1 MSSTYAEPLDPAR
14 WVCWTSSHRSVRST
28 APFDEKQELLLRI
41 SRLISRAEG
50 ERLRVLA
57 ASDDIAEVSGD
68 RSTATWLATKTREA
82 HGTVRRHVALAASLG
97 SRWTRTADAL
107 GAGDLNLAQ
116 ARVIVEALDA
126 LPDDLGDDL
135 VVKAEAY
142 LVEQAQVFGPRELR
156 HLGRGVL
163 EHLAPEIA
171 DEAEYQRLLAE
182 ETRAQAATRLDLRP
196 RGDGSTDLHARVP
209 DHVANRL
216 RTYLDA
222 YTSPRRTPL
231 GEVDALPVSRRRGE
245 AFVAFLENVPDAGLP
260 THGGTTTS
268 VMVTLDLDT
277 LLTGLG
283 TATTSTGD
291 RITAEQARRLAC
303 QARISPLSSAGRVR
317 SSTSDD
323 PPGCSHRPSAKHSQS
338 ATRSAPSTD
347 ARSPPPGAKPTTG
360 DNTGPEAAAP
370 TSPTASC
377 CARSTTTARTTPPGS
392 LTTTPTGRRPSTAGR
407 ERAFRAAVC
416 RATHHT
422 KRPTKPRKTTKRTE
436 SSTAPTP
443 NTVTP

>member
-1 MSSTYAEPLDPAR
+1 MSSTYAEPLDRLDGVLDELASISPQYR
-14 WVCWTSSHRSVRST
+14 TV
-28 APFDEKQELLLRI
+28 DEKQELLLRI

-82 HGTVRRHVALAASLG
+82 HGTVRRHAALAASLG

-196 RGDGSTDLHARVP
+196 RGDGSTDLHARIP

-303 QARISPLSSAGRVR
+303 QARIIPVVLGRQGEVLDLGRSARLFSPAQRKALAVR
-317 SSTSDD
+317 DKECTVD
-323 PPGCSHRPSAKHSQS
+323 GCSIPAAWCEAHHWRQPWSRGGRTDLADGKLLCSFHHHRAHDPAWI
-338 ATRSAPSTD
+338 
-347 ARSPPPGAKPTTG
+347 
-360 DNTGPEAAAP
+360 
-370 TSPTASC
+370 
-377 CARSTTTARTTPPGS
+377 
-392 LTTTPTGRRPSTAGR
+392 
-407 ERAFRAAVC
+407 
-416 RATHHT
+416 THHHANGA
-422 KRPTKPRKTTKRTE
+422 TTFHRRT
-436 SSTAPTP
+436 
-443 NTVTP
+443 